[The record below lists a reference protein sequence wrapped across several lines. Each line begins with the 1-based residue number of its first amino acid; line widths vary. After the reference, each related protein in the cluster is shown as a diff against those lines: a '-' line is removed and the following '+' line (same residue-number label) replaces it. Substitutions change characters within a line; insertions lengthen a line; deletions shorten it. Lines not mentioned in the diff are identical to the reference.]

1 MRHTWSINGRRVN
14 SLVKSVQR
22 GTIAIASGTSATATI
37 TKVDVANAI
46 VCYGGLKTTDTSAFI
61 NSMVADLT
69 LTDSTTLTIN
79 EGSNSGFTLTIAYT
93 VIEFWPGVLRSVQYS
108 RITIAISGTSQ
119 TATITAVDTNLA
131 AVFWLGQSTI
141 GAAGAT
147 DYGQEMATVVLTN
160 ATTLTATRNEA
171 SAISKTVSCV
181 TVEFF

>member
-1 MRHTWSINGRRVN
+1 MRHSWLINGRRV
-14 SLVKSVQR
+14 SSPVKSVQR
-22 GTIAIASGTSATATI
+22 GTIAISSGTSATATI
-37 TKVDVANAI
+37 AKVDVANTV

-61 NSMVADLT
+61 NSMVADVT

-93 VIEFWPGVLRSVQYS
+93 VVEFWPGVLRSIQYS
-108 RITIAISGTSQ
+108 RIAIAGAGTTQ

-131 AVFWLGQSTI
+131 AVFWLGQATI
-141 GAAGAT
+141 GAAPAT
-147 DYGQEMATVVLTN
+147 DYGQEFATVVLTN

-171 SAISKTVSCV
+171 SAAGKTVGCV